1 MYCVKPVTKKM
12 LLFIPV
18 SDSQIANTLV
28 KHYSLYSFD
37 KEDEKHLNMFPNL
50 ITSKNYTEKNYFQ
63 ILVVIKLLSF
73 LLYCHLLFDVMDVYT
88 NFDYI

>member
-1 MYCVKPVTKKM
+1 MHRVKPVTKKM

-37 KEDEKHLNMFPNL
+37 KEDEKHLHMFPNL
-50 ITSKNYTEKNYFQ
+50 VPSKNCTVKNCFQ
-63 ILVVIKLLSF
+63 ILEVIKLLSF

-88 NFDYI
+88 NFDHI